1 MQQETQGNFI
11 SSWYNKVKP
20 NIKQAR
26 KIFTYSYYKEGF
38 SGWTKPSRYLWIIG
52 ILIQLYIGLGSG
64 ISELALTSTIAGI
77 IGFTTTVA
85 ITNGK
90 TINGLTGAISA
101 VMLIYVATRTGN
113 ISDALMQ
120 IGYIFLLDLP
130 IIFSV
135 NWGDFVPRQST
146 GKDWIG
152 FLIIFLVF
160 FALLFSLDTFLHS
173 PQAFLDAFSA
183 AIGFTG
189 AVLCVRRFS
198 AQYYFWLFQGLFSVA
213 LWIQTAMNGHAVWVL
228 MVTYMLY
235 LSNDL
240 VAFIASPWF
249 GKRAKKLEEKIK

>member
-1 MQQETQGNFI
+1 MQRETLSESIINLVE
-11 SSWYNKVKP
+11 KAKP
-20 NIKQAR
+20 SIEQAG
-26 KIFTYSYYKEGF
+26 KIFTYKYYKEGF
-38 SGWTKPSRYLWIIG
+38 SGWTKPSRYLWFIG
-52 ILIQLYIGLGSG
+52 ILIQLYIGLSGG
-64 ISELALTSTIAGI
+64 ISELSVTSTIAGI

-90 TINGLTGAISA
+90 TINGLTGAVSA
-101 VMLIYVATRTGN
+101 VMLIYVATKTGN
-113 ISDALMQ
+113 FSDALMQ

-135 NWGDFVPRQST
+135 NWGDFVPRKAT
-146 GKDWIG
+146 LKDWAG
-152 FLIIFLVF
+152 FFLTFIAF
-160 FALLFSLDTFLHS
+160 FAFLFALDSYLNS
-173 PQAFLDAFSA
+173 PQALLDAFSA

-235 LSNDL
+235 LGNDL
-240 VAFIASPWF
+240 VAFLASPWF
-249 GKRAKKLEEKIK
+249 GDRAKKLEEEK